1 MIERSLTY
9 ALSSIV
15 EDGIGA
21 ANEIFIARIGWNVR
35 ELRVLRLVRS
45 NPGAT
50 FTLLAERTKLDRS
63 LTSRTLT
70 RLIRA
75 GLIEREGS
83 RDDARTYALHIT
95 EKAKRSASR
104 STH

>member
-21 ANEIFIARIGWNVR
+21 ANEIFIARIGWKR
-35 ELRVLRLVRS
+35 QELRVLRLVRS
-45 NPGAT
+45 IPGVT

-63 LTSRTLT
+63 LKSRN
-70 RLIRA
+70 A
-75 GLIEREGS
+75 
-83 RDDARTYALHIT
+83 DAPDPGRG
-95 EKAKRSASR
+95 
-104 STH
+104 